1 MEDATHNT
9 ESIAP
14 PQNPEQLGVPT
25 EDAPPPP
32 LIADPP
38 PRPPPADPDEKVCFN
53 CETRHTPLWRLSRE
67 DGQWRCNACGI
78 YLKHKHMERP
88 LSLATNAERSARS
101 AAAAQARRAAASPKL
116 PRADVAGSGAHASGW
131 DSDDDASSSG
141 TEPLRKSTRVRKP
154 VCRDLSPSPP
164 PQRSWRSS
172 GGGGRNLVID
182 RDAGWM
188 GEHQPGAVLLFPS
201 ASNDTAT

>member
-1 MEDATHNT
+1 
-9 ESIAP
+9 
-14 PQNPEQLGVPT
+14 
-25 EDAPPPP
+25 
-32 LIADPP
+32 
-38 PRPPPADPDEKVCFN
+38 
-53 CETRHTPLWRLSRE
+53 
-67 DGQWRCNACGI
+67 
-78 YLKHKHMERP
+78 MERP

-116 PRADVAGSGAHASGW
+116 PRADASGAHASGW

-164 PQRSWRSS
+164 PQRSWRAT
-172 GGGGRNLVID
+172 GGGHRNLLD

-188 GEHQPGAVLLFPS
+188 GEHQPPGMGGGC
-201 ASNDTAT
+201 